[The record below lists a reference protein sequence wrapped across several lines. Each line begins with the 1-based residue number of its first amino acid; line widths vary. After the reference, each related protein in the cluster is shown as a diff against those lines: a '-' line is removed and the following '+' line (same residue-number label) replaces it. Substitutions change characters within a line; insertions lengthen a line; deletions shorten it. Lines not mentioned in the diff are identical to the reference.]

1 MMEMTESTSTIT
13 LYILLKSFKEIVFWL
28 EIFHALS
35 QPVEGIRKI
44 KKILLRYFSD
54 IMNEYGKDRQCNRH
68 L

>member
-1 MMEMTESTSTIT
+1 MEMTESTCTVT
-13 LYILLKSFKEIVFWL
+13 LYILLKSFEEIVFWL

-35 QPVEGIRKI
+35 QPVEAIRKM

-54 IMNEYGKDRQCNRH
+54 IMNEYEKDRQCNRH